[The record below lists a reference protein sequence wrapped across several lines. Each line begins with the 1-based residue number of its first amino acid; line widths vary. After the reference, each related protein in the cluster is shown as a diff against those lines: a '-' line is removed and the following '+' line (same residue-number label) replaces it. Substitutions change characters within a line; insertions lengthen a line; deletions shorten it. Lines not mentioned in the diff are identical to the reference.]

1 MQFWRRSIQWQLILS
16 MGTALLVSILIVVG
30 IYTLVV
36 NRLAER
42 YLVEQALP
50 SSIEA
55 MRNDIERILVQ
66 PLTAAKDIASNSMV
80 RDWLAGGEDSART
93 DAFVAY
99 LEGIRAEHKAFT
111 ALIVGTASN
120 HYFNEKGLDRTLS
133 RANSKDNWFYSFLDS
148 DQPRTLNIDTDI
160 ATGELALFIDLKVEQ
175 AGRVVGVAGL
185 GLSMKELS
193 ELIHDFSFGE
203 RGKVYLVRSDGLIQ
217 VHPEAQFSGKR
228 TLAEQIG
235 ASAAQAIMGQFST
248 SKAGATNSTFAR
260 EGEDFL
266 ALSLPLRDLGWTL
279 VAEVPQSQ
287 IYAEARRAMWMSSAI
302 GLAVALVC
310 LLLVVLLARGL
321 VRPIRQVTAALVA
334 IGSGGGDLTHRLDST
349 RADELGDLARGFNRF
364 LDSQRDMIGEVLT
377 TSDRLRT
384 AVGQVARVVDN
395 TAERSGRQQEMT
407 DMVATA
413 VHEMGLTVQEIAQ
426 NAGNA
431 AVASQ
436 SARDEATQAREVVGG
451 SIRHIESMSDEIG
464 IAASAVGELANQVA
478 SIDQVLAVIRGIS
491 EQTNLLALNAA
502 IEAARAGDMGRGF
515 AVVADEVRTLARRTQ
530 SSTDEIQQMIGSLK
544 QGAENAVSSMR
555 TGQAATGTG
564 VESSQRTGASLT
576 AITGQV
582 ERISD
587 MNHQVATATEEQ
599 SAVTEEINRNVQ
611 GISDLARATA
621 GEVRACR
628 EDCQTLQRLA
638 DDLARQMGGF
648 KLS

>member
-1 MQFWRRSIQWQLILS
+1 
-16 MGTALLVSILIVVG
+16 
-30 IYTLVV
+30 
-36 NRLAER
+36 
-42 YLVEQALP
+42 
-50 SSIEA
+50 
-55 MRNDIERILVQ
+55 
-66 PLTAAKDIASNSMV
+66 
-80 RDWLAGGEDSART
+80 
-93 DAFVAY
+93 
-99 LEGIRAEHKAFT
+99 
-111 ALIVGTASN
+111 
-120 HYFNEKGLDRTLS
+120 
-133 RANSKDNWFYSFLDS
+133 
-148 DQPRTLNIDTDI
+148 
-160 ATGELALFIDLKVEQ
+160 
-175 AGRVVGVAGL
+175 
-185 GLSMKELS
+185 
-193 ELIHDFSFGE
+193 
-203 RGKVYLVRSDGLIQ
+203 
-217 VHPEAQFSGKR
+217 
-228 TLAEQIG
+228 
-235 ASAAQAIMGQFST
+235 
-248 SKAGATNSTFAR
+248 
-260 EGEDFL
+260 
-266 ALSLPLRDLGWTL
+266 
-279 VAEVPQSQ
+279 
-287 IYAEARRAMWMSSAI
+287 
-302 GLAVALVC
+302 
-310 LLLVVLLARGL
+310 
-321 VRPIRQVTAALVA
+321 
-334 IGSGGGDLTHRLDST
+334 
-349 RADELGDLARGFNRF
+349 
-364 LDSQRDMIGEVLT
+364 MIGEVLT
-377 TSDRLRT
+377 TSERLRT

-436 SARDEATQAREVVGG
+436 NARDEAMQAREVVGG

-464 IAASAVGELANQVA
+464 IAAGAVGELANQVA

-530 SSTDEIQQMIGSLK
+530 ASTDEIQQMIGSLK
-544 QGAENAVSSMR
+544 QGAENAVSSMHS
-555 TGQAATGTG
+555 GQAATGTG

-638 DDLARQMGGF
+638 DDLARQMSSF

>member
-16 MGTALLVSILIVVG
+16 MGAALLVSILIVVG

-36 NRLAER
+36 NRLAQR

-80 RDWLAGGEDSART
+80 RDWLAGGENSAQT
-93 DAFVAY
+93 VGFVSY

-111 ALIVGTASN
+111 ALIIGTASN
-120 HYFNEKGLDRTLS
+120 HYFTEKGLDRTLS
-133 RANSKDNWFYSFLDS
+133 RSNPNDAWFYSFLDS
-148 DQPRTLNIDTDI
+148 NQPRTLNIDNDT

-175 AGRVVGVAGL
+175 AGKVVGVAGL

-193 ELIHDFSFGE
+193 ELIHHFNFGE

-228 TLAEQIG
+228 TLVEQIG
-235 ASAAQAIMGQFST
+235 ASAAQAVMGQLST
-248 SKAGATNSTFAR
+248 STASASSSFAR
-260 EGEDFL
+260 DGEEFL

-287 IYAEARRAMWMSSAI
+287 IYAEARRAMWMSSGI

-334 IGSGGGDLTHRLDST
+334 IGSGGGDLTHRLDSS

-364 LDSQRDMIGEVLT
+364 LESQRDMIGEVLT
-377 TSDRLRT
+377 TSERLRT

-436 SARDEATQAREVVGG
+436 TARDEALQAREVVGG

-464 IAASAVGELANQVA
+464 VAAGAVGELAHQVA

-544 QGAENAVSSMR
+544 QGAENAVSSMHA
-555 TGQAATGTG
+555 GQSATGTG
-564 VESSQRTGASLT
+564 VESSQRTGVSLT
-576 AITGQV
+576 TITGQV

-638 DDLARQMGGF
+638 DDLARQMSRF

>member
-36 NRLAER
+36 NRLAQS

-93 DAFVAY
+93 ASFAQY

-120 HYFNEKGLDRTLS
+120 HYITEKGLDRTLS
-133 RANSKDNWFYSFLDS
+133 RSNPKDAWFYAFLDS
-148 DQPRTLNIDTDI
+148 NQPRTLNIDNDT

-175 AGRVVGVAGL
+175 AGKVVGVAGL

-193 ELIHDFSFGE
+193 ELIHNFSFGE

-235 ASAAQAIMGQFST
+235 ATAAQALMSQ
-248 SKAGATNSTFAR
+248 KAAASSGFQR
-260 EGEDFL
+260 DGEDFL

-287 IYAEARRAMWMSSAI
+287 IYAEARRAMWMSSGI

-310 LLLVVLLARGL
+310 LLLVVWLARGL

-334 IGSGGGDLTHRLDST
+334 IGSGGGDLTQRLDAS

-377 TSDRLRT
+377 TSERLRT

-413 VHEMGLTVQEIAQ
+413 VHEMGLTVQDIAQ

-431 AVASQ
+431 AFASQ
-436 SARDEATQAREVVGG
+436 TARDEAMQAREVVGG
-451 SIRHIESMSDEIG
+451 SIRHIESMSREIG
-464 IAASAVGELANQVA
+464 LAATAVAELAHQVA

-544 QGAENAVSSMR
+544 QGADNAVSSMHS
-555 TGQAATGTG
+555 GQAATGTG
-564 VESSQRTGASLT
+564 VESSQRTGTSLT

-648 KLS
+648 KLG

>member
-36 NRLAER
+36 NRLAQS

-80 RDWLAGGEDSART
+80 RDWLAEGENSAQSAT
-93 DAFVAY
+93 FTTY

-120 HYFNEKGLDRTLS
+120 HYYTEKGLDRTLS
-133 RANSKDNWFYSFLDS
+133 RSNPKDAWFYAFLDS
-148 DQPRTLNIDTDI
+148 NQPRTLNIDNDT
-160 ATGELALFIDLKVEQ
+160 ATGELALFIDLKVEK
-175 AGRVVGVAGL
+175 AGKVVGVAGL

-193 ELIHDFSFGE
+193 ELIHNFSFGE

-235 ASAAQAIMGQFST
+235 DPAAQAVMGQ
-248 SKAGATNSTFAR
+248 KNATNSGFQR
-260 EGEDFL
+260 DGEDFL

-287 IYAEARRAMWMSSAI
+287 IYAEARRAMWMSSGI

-334 IGSGGGDLTHRLDST
+334 IGSGGGDLTHRLDAS

-377 TSDRLRT
+377 TSERLRT

-436 SARDEATQAREVVGG
+436 NARDEAMQAREVVGG

-464 IAASAVGELANQVA
+464 LAAGAVGELANQVA

-544 QGAENAVSSMR
+544 QGAENAVSSMHS
-555 TGQAATGTG
+555 GQAATGTG

>member
-30 IYTLVV
+30 VYTLVV
-36 NRLAER
+36 NRLAQR

-80 RDWLAGGEDSART
+80 RDWLAGGENSAQT
-93 DAFVAY
+93 DTFVNY
-99 LEGIRAEHKAFT
+99 LQGIRAEHKAFT
-111 ALIVGTASN
+111 ALIIGAASS

-133 RANSKDNWFYSFLDS
+133 RSNPNDAWFYSFLDS
-148 DQPRTLNIDTDI
+148 NQPRTLNIDNDT

-175 AGRVVGVAGL
+175 AGKVVGVAGL

-193 ELIHDFSFGE
+193 ELIHDFNFGE

-217 VHPEAQFSGKR
+217 IHPQAQFSGKR
-228 TLAEQIG
+228 TLVEQIG
-235 ASAAQAIMGQFST
+235 ASAAQAVMEQRP
-248 SKAGATNSTFAR
+248 GATAFATSR
-260 EGEDFL
+260 FVRDGEDFL

-287 IYAEARRAMWMSSAI
+287 IYAEARRAMWMSGGI

-334 IGSGGGDLTHRLDST
+334 IGSGGGDLTHRLDSS

-364 LDSQRDMIGEVLT
+364 LESQRDMIGEVLA
-377 TSDRLRT
+377 TSERLRT

-436 SARDEATQAREVVGG
+436 TARDEALQAREVVGG

-464 IAASAVGELANQVA
+464 IAAGAVGELAHQVA

-530 SSTDEIQQMIGSLK
+530 ASTDEIQQMIGSLK
-544 QGAENAVSSMR
+544 QGAENAVSSMHA
-555 TGQAATGTG
+555 GQAATGTG

-628 EDCQTLQRLA
+628 EDCQMLQRLA
-638 DDLARQMGGF
+638 DDLARQMGSF

>member
-36 NRLAER
+36 NRLAQS

-80 RDWLAGGEDSART
+80 RDWLAGGEDEART
-93 DAFVAY
+93 ATFVQY

-111 ALIVGTASN
+111 ALIIGTASN
-120 HYFNEKGLDRTLS
+120 HYLTQKGLERTLS
-133 RANSKDNWFYSFLDS
+133 RTNPKDAWFYSFLDS
-148 DQPRTLNIDTDI
+148 NQPRTLNIDNDTT
-160 ATGELALFIDLKVEQ
+160 TGELALFIDLKVEQ
-175 AGRVVGVAGL
+175 AGKVVGVAGL

-193 ELIHDFSFGE
+193 EVIHNFSFGE

-228 TLAEQIG
+228 TLGEQIG
-235 ASAAQAIMGQFST
+235 APAAQAVMGQKT
-248 SKAGATNSTFAR
+248 ATNSSFMR
-260 EGEDFL
+260 DGEDFL

-287 IYAEARRAMWMSSAI
+287 IYAEARRAMWMSSGI

-321 VRPIRQVTAALVA
+321 VRPIRQVTAALVD
-334 IGSGGGDLTHRLDST
+334 IGSGGGDLTHRLDAS

-364 LDSQRDMIGEVLT
+364 LDSQREMIGEVLT
-377 TSDRLRT
+377 TSERLRT
-384 AVGQVARVVDN
+384 AVGQVAKVVDN

-436 SARDEATQAREVVGG
+436 NARDEAMQAREVVGG

-464 IAASAVGELANQVA
+464 IAAGAVGELANQVA

-544 QGAENAVSSMR
+544 QGAENAVSSMHS
-555 TGQAATGTG
+555 GQAATGTG

-638 DDLARQMGGF
+638 DDLARQMSSF

>member
-1 MQFWRRSIQWQLILS
+1 MQWWRRSIQWQLILG
-16 MGTALLVSILIVVG
+16 MGAALLISIVIVVG

-36 NRLAER
+36 NRLAQS

-55 MRNDIERILVQ
+55 TRNDIERILVQ
-66 PLTAAKDIASNSMV
+66 PLTAAKDIASNFMV
-80 RDWLAGGEDSART
+80 RDWLAAGEDSSKLAGF
-93 DAFVAY
+93 AQY

-111 ALIVGTASN
+111 ALIIGTESN
-120 HYFNEKGLDRTLS
+120 HYITEKGLDRTLS
-133 RANSKDNWFYSFLDS
+133 RDKPADAWFYSFLDS
-148 DQPRTLNIDTDI
+148 DQPRTLNIDNDG
-160 ATGELALFIDLKVEQ
+160 ATGELALFIDLKVQQ
-175 AGRVVGVAGL
+175 AGKVVGVAGL

-193 ELIHDFSFGE
+193 ELIHNFSFGE

-228 TLAEQIG
+228 TLSEQIG
-235 ASAAQAIMGQFST
+235 TDAAQALMGHNN
-248 SKAGATNSTFAR
+248 AVNSSFQR
-260 EGEDFL
+260 DGEDFL
-266 ALSLPLRDLGWTL
+266 AFSLPLRDLGWTL

-287 IYAEARRAMWMSSAI
+287 IYAEARKAMWMSGGI
-302 GLAVALVC
+302 GLLVALVC
-310 LLLVVLLARGL
+310 LALVVWLARGL

-334 IGSGGGDLTHRLDST
+334 IGSGGGDLTQRLDSS
-349 RADELGDLARGFNRF
+349 RGDELGDLARGFNRF
-364 LDSQRDMIGEVLT
+364 LDSQRAMIGEVLT
-377 TSDRLRT
+377 TSENLRT
-384 AVGQVARVVDN
+384 AVGQVAKVVDN

-431 AVASQ
+431 AFASQ
-436 SARDEATQAREVVGG
+436 AARDEALQAREVVGG

-464 IAASAVGELANQVA
+464 VAAGAVGELAQQVA
-478 SIDQVLAVIRGIS
+478 SIDSVLAVIRGVS

-530 SSTDEIQQMIGSLK
+530 ASTDEIQLMIGSLK

-628 EDCQTLQRLA
+628 EDCRMLQTLA

>member
-30 IYTLVV
+30 VYTLVV
-36 NRLAER
+36 DRLAQR

-80 RDWLAGGEDSART
+80 RDWLAGGESSAQT
-93 DAFVAY
+93 DTFVKY
-99 LEGIRAEHKAFT
+99 LEGLRAEHKAFT
-111 ALIVGTASN
+111 ALIIGAASS
-120 HYFNEKGLDRTLS
+120 HYFTEKGLDRTLS
-133 RANSKDNWFYSFLDS
+133 RSNPNDAWFYSFLDS
-148 DQPRTLNIDTDI
+148 NQPRTLNIDNDT

-175 AGRVVGVAGL
+175 AGKVVGVAGL

-193 ELIHDFSFGE
+193 ELIQNFNFGE

-217 VHPEAQFSGKR
+217 IHPEGQFSGKR
-228 TLAEQIG
+228 TLVEQIG
-235 ASAAQAIMGQFST
+235 ATAAQAVMGQLST
-248 SKAGATNSTFAR
+248 STAFATSSFVR
-260 EGEDFL
+260 DGEDFL

-287 IYAEARRAMWMSSAI
+287 IYAEARRAMWMSSGI

-310 LLLVVLLARGL
+310 LMLVVLLARGL

-334 IGSGGGDLTHRLDST
+334 IGSGGGDLTHRLDSS

-364 LDSQRDMIGEVLT
+364 LESQRDMIGEVLA
-377 TSDRLRT
+377 TSERLRT

-436 SARDEATQAREVVGG
+436 TARDEALQARVVVGG

-464 IAASAVGELANQVA
+464 IAAGAVGELAHQVA

-544 QGAENAVSSMR
+544 QGAENAVSSMHA
-555 TGQAATGTG
+555 GQAATGTG

-628 EDCQTLQRLA
+628 EDCQMLQRLA